1 MSWLQT
7 FAGPTL
13 WAELVDGAL
22 QVAGPTGERTLPL
35 RRRADGR
42 LETLSRQQLVTGLR
56 ELAPRAPWQSRGTL
70 WCALP
75 ARGVSLRRFSIPRT
89 APESLRRVL
98 SLQVE
103 ARFPLPPEALAWGAV
118 APLGDAARSSDG
130 LEEVCVAAVRS
141 DAIAELSDA
150 FLEAGF
156 TPAFTLASLVRTAGF
171 PPQPTR
177 AVALHVGETSSEW
190 TAWDGAFP
198 SLTRSVSCGETSMLS
213 ALAKAWN
220 TSPAEA
226 ADRLRAGTTSS
237 DPAVLQVLAPFHTS
251 LQALPTATGPGAPE
265 FWTLTGSATWIAV
278 LSQLLPQLRPGATL
292 VASSI
297 SLSPAASGS
306 AAIQGLRRLAS
317 ETGSQSSAAPL
328 PVRLQ
333 LPDAKTP
340 LSLNG
345 LPAIPWPWV
354 ARAAALG
361 LALLLFPYA
370 EAVMGRPLLQRRLDA
385 LQKDR
390 TRLAEIDRRLD
401 FVDYLAG
408 NQPPYIEALYV
419 IGNAAPQGAKL
430 DSVTMN
436 RRGEV
441 ALVGYTPMPQQ
452 AVEFRT
458 RLVDS
463 KYFSSV
469 VLEEQAPVQGGPQRV
484 NLRITA
490 QCKGPAEREALGLGP
505 ALPDPAKTNSPSG
518 SGTNSAA
525 GSAGRTNAP
534 SGTPATPPPPP
545 RG

>member
-13 WAELVDGAL
+13 WAELVDGGL
-22 QVAGPTGERTLPL
+22 LVAGPTSERMVPL

-42 LETLSRQQLVTGLR
+42 LETASRQQLVASLR
-56 ELAPRAPWQSRGTL
+56 ELAPRAPWQSRGSL

-89 APESLRRVL
+89 QPESLRRVL

-103 ARFPLPPEALAWGAV
+103 ARFPLPPDALAWGSVPAIGTAV
-118 APLGDAARSSDG
+118 SSTDG
-130 LEEVCVAAVRS
+130 LEEVCLAAVRS
-141 DAIAELSDA
+141 DAIAELSTA
-150 FLEAGF
+150 FSEAGF
-156 TPAFTLASLVRTAGF
+156 DPRFTLASLLRQPGF
-171 PPQPTR
+171 PAQASR
-177 AVALHVGETSSEW
+177 SVALHFGEHSSEW

-198 SLTRSVSCGETSMLS
+198 SLTRSVSSGEASILT
-213 ALAKAWN
+213 ALAKTWN
-220 TSPAEA
+220 ISATEA
-226 ADRLRAGTTSS
+226 ATRLRSGASLS
-237 DPAVLQVLAPFHTS
+237 DPALLQAFTPFHHS
-251 LQALPTATGPGAPE
+251 LQALPAPVGAGAQE
-265 FWTLTGSATWIAV
+265 FWSLTGSEPLVAV
-278 LSQLLPQLRPGATL
+278 VRQLLPQLRPGAVY
-292 VASSI
+292 VA
-297 SLSPAASGS
+297 PAATPTPAGS
-306 AAIQGLRRLAS
+306 AAIRGLRQLT
-317 ETGSQSSAAPL
+317 TGDNPST

-333 LPDAKTP
+333 LPDAKLP
-340 LSLNG
+340 LSLGG
-345 LPAIPWPWV
+345 LPPIPWPWV
-354 ARAAALG
+354 ARAGALA
-361 LALLLFPYA
+361 LALLLVPYA
-370 EAVMGRPLLQRRLDA
+370 EAVLGRPLIQRRLNA

-441 ALVGYTPMPQQ
+441 SLVGYTPMPQQ

-490 QCKGPAEREALGLGP
+490 QWKGPAEREALALGP
-505 ALPDPAKTNSPSG
+505 VLPDPAKTNAPSG
-518 SGTNSAA
+518 SGTNTAA
-525 GSAGRTNAP
+525 GTAGRTNAP
-534 SGTPATPPPPP
+534 AGSTATPTPPP

>member
-13 WAELVDGAL
+13 WAELADGAL
-22 QVAGPTGERTLPL
+22 QVAGPTGERTIPL

-42 LETLSRQQLVTGLR
+42 LDSVSRQQLITSLR
-56 ELAPRAPWQSRGTL
+56 ELAHRAPWQSRGTL

-75 ARGVSLRRFSIPRT
+75 ARGVSLRRFSIPPT

-103 ARFPLPPEALAWGAV
+103 ARFPLPPEARAWGAV
-118 APLGDAARSSDG
+118 TPHGDAARSIDG

-141 DAIAELSDA
+141 DAIAELSDT

-156 TPAFTLASLVRTAGF
+156 TPAFTLASLVRTPGF
-171 PPQPTR
+171 PPQPSR

-190 TAWDGAFP
+190 TAWDGPFP
-198 SLTRSVSCGETSMLS
+198 SLTRSVSCGEASMLT
-213 ALAKAWN
+213 ALARAWN
-220 TSPAEA
+220 TSAAEA
-226 ADRLRAGTTSS
+226 ADRLRSGTASS
-237 DPAVLQVLAPFHTS
+237 DPAVLQALAPFHAS
-251 LQALPTATGPGAPE
+251 LQALPAATGPGTPE
-265 FWTLTGSATWIAV
+265 LWTVTGSASWIGV

-292 VASSI
+292 VASTI
-297 SLSPAASGS
+297 SPSASGG

-317 ETGSQSSAAPL
+317 ETGGQSSSASV
-328 PVRLQ
+328 PVRVQ
-333 LPDAKTP
+333 LPDAKAP
-340 LSLNG
+340 LSLHG

-370 EAVMGRPLLQRRLDA
+370 EAVLGRPLLQRRLNA

-408 NQPPYIEALYV
+408 SQPPYIEALYV

-490 QCKGPAEREALGLGP
+490 QWKGPAEREALGLGP
-505 ALPDPAKTNSPSG
+505 VLPDPAKTNAPSG

-525 GSAGRTNAP
+525 GSAGRANAP